1 LVAHT
6 NATVV
11 AFGNGSSSNRVMRQ
25 PTYVPPT
32 EQLVVEIFVSDL
44 ERSISFYEHLGFKKN
59 ERHDR
64 FASLTW
70 EEHQI
75 FLDERREL
83 PPVPADQVRANV
95 RIMVRDVNAAWER
108 MQALGVPVAQPIED
122 RAYGLRDFTVIDPDG
137 FGVRF
142 ATRLGS

>member
-1 LVAHT
+1 
-6 NATVV
+6 
-11 AFGNGSSSNRVMRQ
+11 MRQ

-44 ERSISFYEHLGFKKN
+44 DRSLSFYERLGFK
-59 ERHDR
+59 RGAAHDR

-75 FLDERREL
+75 FLDERREMPNL
-83 PPVPADQVRANV
+83 PASFPRANV
-95 RIMVRDVNAAWER
+95 RVMVRDVDAAWER
-108 MQALGVPVAQPIED
+108 AQAMGVPIAQVIGD
-122 RAYGLRDFTVIDPDG
+122 RSYGLRDFTVVDPDG

-142 ATRLGS
+142 ATRLT

>member
-1 LVAHT
+1 
-6 NATVV
+6 
-11 AFGNGSSSNRVMRQ
+11 MRQ

-44 ERSISFYEHLGFKKN
+44 DRSISFYERLGFK
-59 ERHDR
+59 RGVGHDR

-75 FLDERREL
+75 FLDERRDL
-83 PPVPADQVRANV
+83 PQVPAHLPRANV
-95 RIMVRDVNAAWER
+95 RVMVRDVNAAWER
-108 MQALGVPVAQPIED
+108 AQAIGVPVSQSIGD
-122 RAYGLRDFTVIDPDG
+122 RSYGLRDFTVVDPDG

-142 ATRLGS
+142 ATRLT

>member
-1 LVAHT
+1 
-6 NATVV
+6 
-11 AFGNGSSSNRVMRQ
+11 MRQ

-44 ERSISFYEHLGFKKN
+44 DRSVSFYERLGFKRS
-59 ERHDR
+59 EHHDR

-75 FLDERREL
+75 FLDERRDL
-83 PPVPADQVRANV
+83 PCVPANLPRANV
-95 RIMVRDVNAAWER
+95 RVMVRDVNAAWER
-108 MQALGVPVAQPIED
+108 AQAMGVPISQVIGD
-122 RAYGLRDFTVIDPDG
+122 RSYGLRDFTVVDPDG

-142 ATRLGS
+142 ATRLT

>member
-1 LVAHT
+1 
-6 NATVV
+6 
-11 AFGNGSSSNRVMRQ
+11 MRQ

-44 ERSISFYEHLGFKKN
+44 DRSISFYERLGFKRG
-59 ERHDR
+59 EAHER

-75 FLDERREL
+75 FLDERRGLPEL
-83 PPVPADQVRANV
+83 PAHLPRANV
-95 RIMVRDVNAAWER
+95 RVMVRDVDAAWER
-108 MQALGVPVAQPIED
+108 AKAMGVAVSQPIGD
-122 RAYGLRDFTVIDPDG
+122 RSYGLRDFTVVDPDG

-142 ATRLGS
+142 ATRLA

>member
-1 LVAHT
+1 
-6 NATVV
+6 
-11 AFGNGSSSNRVMRQ
+11 MRQ

-32 EQLVVEIFVSDL
+32 EQLVVEVFVSSL
-44 ERSISFYEHLGFKKN
+44 ERSLNFYEYLGFKRN
-59 ERHDR
+59 EVHDR

-75 FLDERREL
+75 FLDERKDLPRL
-83 PPVPADQVRANV
+83 PPNTVRANV

-108 MQALGVPVAQPIED
+108 MAALGAPVAQPIGD
-122 RAYGLRDFTVIDPDG
+122 RAYGLRDFTVVDPDG

-142 ATRLGS
+142 ASRLT

>member
-1 LVAHT
+1 
-6 NATVV
+6 
-11 AFGNGSSSNRVMRQ
+11 MRQ

-44 ERSISFYEHLGFKKN
+44 DRSLHFYEYLGFKRA
-59 ERHDR
+59 ESHDR

-83 PPVPADQVRANV
+83 ARLPADLPRANV
-95 RIMVRDVNAAWER
+95 RVMVRDVNAAWER
-108 MQALGVPVAQPIED
+108 VQALGVPVSQPIGD
-122 RAYGLRDFTVIDPDG
+122 RAYGLRDFTVVDPDG

-142 ATRLGS
+142 ATRLT